1 VRASGNH
8 DGVVKLYTLCFI
20 LFAAF
25 IAGPA
30 WIPYKLY
37 DPATAAAGGLSDSL
51 DYLALADNQF
61 VDNPVH
67 RYRVFEPLIV
77 RMFAR
82 AHPRQGFFILN
93 VALTA
98 PAATCLLAMLLE
110 SVPLTVALLS
120 SLVFL
125 GGRDVIEATGAPM
138 IDPSL
143 YLLIA
148 GCFLALKKQSRWA
161 LSLTLLLAPTI
172 KENGWFLFPLIFLF
186 GSLSTTECTRYGA
199 LGILVALAVR
209 ESVDLHFGGAMSEN
223 IAASVQHL
231 RNVTRSDT
239 GSRLASRPWHSMDGV
254 RSVLADTGLGLSRLA
269 QAGPAVALLDAAGVS
284 ADTAG
289 GTRRLVADGY
299 PGFSS
304 GGRRSRFHSRSLS
317 DANPPQRRSIGAR
330 GLISMSRVGLE
341 SRYAGPR

>member
-1 VRASGNH
+1 
-8 DGVVKLYTLCFI
+8 VKLYTLCFI

-37 DPATAAAGGLSDSL
+37 DPATAAAHGLSDSI

-61 VDNPVH
+61 IANPVH
-67 RYRVFEPLIV
+67 RYRVVEPLIV
-77 RMFAR
+77 RVFAR
-82 AHPRQGFFILN
+82 THLRQGFFVLN
-93 VALTA
+93 LALTA
-98 PAATCLLAMLLE
+98 AAATCLLAMLLE

-125 GGRDVIEATGAPM
+125 GSRDVIEATGAPM

-148 GCFLALKKQSRWA
+148 GCFLSLKKQSRWA
-161 LSLTLLLAPTI
+161 LALTLLLAPTI
-172 KENGWFLFPLIFLF
+172 KENGLFLFPLIFLVRRALNHGMHPLRRPRHSDRI
-186 GSLSTTECTRYGA
+186 GSARVCRSAFWRRD
-199 LGILVALAVR
+199 VR
-209 ESVDLHFGGAMSEN
+209 EHRRIYSAPPQCTG
-223 IAASVQHL
+223 
-231 RNVTRSDT
+231 RDT

-269 QAGPAVALLDAAGVS
+269 QAGPAVALLAAVGVGEDAAS
-284 ADTAG
+284 
-289 GTRRLVADGY
+289 GTRRLVADGD

-304 GGRRSRFHSRSLS
+304 GGMRSRFHPRSLS
-317 DANPPQRRSIGAR
+317 DAEPAQRRSIGSR
-330 GLISMSRVGLE
+330 GLISMSRAGLE